1 MIRLTIKKK
10 TISYILSFFLFIFF
24 FLGIYIVHTS
34 PLSAQ
39 CRSGCYWNSGI
50 GICTGSG
57 GCVLRSPVCACISG
71 EECHSGYCCDRGSC
85 ESCSPPGCPAG
96 YTETNTG
103 CSTTSTSCT
112 RTYCT
117 GTSCGTSYRTCYL
130 LKYTLTYNAGTGGY
144 ISGTTPQSVCRG
156 SNGTAVTAVANTGYA
171 FQNWSDGSTTNPR
184 THTNVT
190 SNITVTANF
199 VLTNAAPTA
208 PTSLL
213 AEGQT
218 NPVGVTDLTPEFS
231 AIFNDP
237 NSGDTAIYY
246 QIQVNTSSAF
256 NGTVMWD
263 SGKTSM
269 TALAV
274 GARMPDKSYGNSNLT
289 LNGQIYYWRIKFW
302 DNSNAEGAWSSAAS
316 FRMNTAPTAPSS
328 LLTEGVTNP
337 TRVTD
342 LTPEFS
348 AICNDP
354 DGHNCT
360 YYEIHVNTN
369 SSFTGTVMWNSG
381 QVSMTSTANGAR
393 SPDISYS
400 SSTQLALDGSTYYWR
415 IRFTDQYGTVGA
427 WSATANFRMN
437 QAPTAPTLLLT
448 EGATNPTCVSDI
460 TPEFSAICN
469 DPDPDN
475 CNMYEIHVN
484 TNSSFTGT
492 VMWNSGQV
500 SMTSTANGARSPD
513 ISYASATPL
522 SHNGITY
529 YWRVRFTDVNG
540 TVGAW
545 SATANFKMNTAPTAP
560 TSLLSEG
567 VATPNNVTDLTP
579 EFSAIFNDA
588 DTASCHTGASYQIQV
603 NTASNF
609 GGTSMWDSG
618 KTSMSSVA
626 NGARMTDVSYAGNA
640 LTTNGNTY
648 YWRIKFWDNVDGESP
663 WSSTSSFIMQ
673 GAPTAPTA
681 LQTDGMTNP
690 NYILTLT
697 PSFSAI
703 YNDPNNHNAT
713 AYEINVNTASNFGG
727 TVMWNSG
734 KTSTNVTQGTRSPA
748 YVYNGTALV
757 SDDTIYYWRIRFW
770 DADDLQG
777 AWSATAT
784 FQSRLNRQY
793 FKGLQMQGIQIR

>member
-1 MIRLTIKKK
+1 MTFRIKRK
-10 TISYILSFFLFIFF
+10 TILNILSIFLFAFF
-24 FLGIYIVHTS
+24 FLGIYIVNTS
-34 PLSAQ
+34 SLSAQ
-39 CRSGCYWNSGI
+39 CRSGCFWNFGI
-50 GICTGSG
+50 GICTGNG
-57 GCVLRSPVCACISG
+57 GCVLRSPVCSCISG

-85 ESCSPPGCPAG
+85 ESCTPPGCPAN

-112 RTYCT
+112 STFCT
-117 GTSCGTSYRTCYL
+117 GTSCGTNTRTCWL
-130 LKYTLTYNAGTGGY
+130 VRYTLTYNAGTGGY

-156 SNGTAVTAVANTGYA
+156 SNGTAVTAIANTGYA

-190 SNITVTANF
+190 SDITVTANF
-199 VLTNAAPTA
+199 ILLNSAPTP

-231 AIFNDP
+231 AIFNDSNP
-237 NSGDTAIYY
+237 GDTAINF
-246 QIQVNTSSAF
+246 QIQVNTASGF
-256 NGTVMWD
+256 NGTMMWD

-274 GARMPDKSYGNSNLT
+274 GARMPDRSYAGTALS
-289 LNGQIYYWRIKFW
+289 LNGTIYHWRIKFW
-302 DNSNAEGAWSSAAS
+302 DNLDTEGAWSSAAT
-316 FRMNTAPTAPSS
+316 FTMNSAPTAPTA
-328 LLTEGVTNP
+328 LLAEGVTNP

-354 DGHNCT
+354 NAHNCT
-360 YYEIHVNTN
+360 LYEIHVNTDSSFTGTVMWN
-369 SSFTGTVMWNSG
+369 SGQVSMTSTANGARSPDISYAGTAISLSGITYHWRIRFTDQYGTIGAWSATANFRMNQAPTAPTALLTESSTNPSCVSDITPEFSAICNDSDPDNCNLYEIHVNTDSSFTGTVMWNSG

-400 SSTQLALDGSTYYWR
+400 GST
-415 IRFTDQYGTVGA
+415 
-427 WSATANFRMN
+427 
-437 QAPTAPTLLLT
+437 
-448 EGATNPTCVSDI
+448 
-460 TPEFSAICN
+460 
-469 DPDPDN
+469 
-475 CNMYEIHVN
+475 
-484 TNSSFTGT
+484 
-492 VMWNSGQV
+492 
-500 SMTSTANGARSPD
+500 
-513 ISYASATPL
+513 L
-522 SHNGITY
+522 SHSGITY
-529 YWRVRFTDVNG
+529 HWRIRFTDVNG

-545 SATANFKMNTAPTAP
+545 SATANFKMNTTPTAP

-567 VATPNNVTDLTP
+567 VATPMNVTDLTP

-588 DTASCHTGASYQIQV
+588 DTASCNTGSFYQIQV
-603 NTASNF
+603 NTALNF
-609 GGTSMWDSG
+609 GGTSMWDST
-618 KTSMSSVA
+618 KTSIPSLA
-626 NGARMTDVSYAGNA
+626 NGARMSDVSYAGTA
-640 LTTNGNTY
+640 LSTNGTIY
-648 YWRIKFWDNVDGESP
+648 YWRIKFWDNVDGEGP
-663 WSSTSSFIMQ
+663 WSSISNFTMQ

-690 NYILTLT
+690 NYILSLT

-713 AYEINVNTASNFGG
+713 AYEIHVNTNSSFTG

-734 KTSTNVTQGTRSPA
+734 KISTNITQGTRSPG

-757 SDDTIYYWRIRFW
+757 SDDTIYFWRIRFW
-770 DADDLQG
+770 DADDLQSV
-777 AWSATAT
+777 WSATNS

-793 FKGLQMQGIQIR
+793 LRGIQLRGIQIR

>member
-1 MIRLTIKKK
+1 MIRLTLKKK
-10 TISYILSFFLFIFF
+10 TISYILSFFLFTFF
-24 FLGIYIVHTS
+24 FLGIYLVHTS

-50 GICTGSG
+50 GICTGYG

-85 ESCSPPGCPAG
+85 EGCTPPGCPSG

-117 GTSCGTSYRTCYL
+117 GTSCDTNYRTCYL

-156 SNGTAVTAVANTGYA
+156 SNGSQVTAMPNSGYA
-171 FQNWSDGSTTNPR
+171 FVNWSDGVSTASR
-184 THTNVT
+184 TDTNVT
-190 SNITVTANF
+190 ANKTVTANF
-199 VLTNAAPTA
+199 QLTNQPPTA

-213 AEGQT
+213 CEGQT

-316 FRMNTAPTAPSS
+316 FRMNTAPSAPTS

-354 DGHNCT
+354 DGHNCIF
-360 YYEIHVNTN
+360 YEIHVNTN

-381 QVSMTSTANGAR
+381 Q
-393 SPDISYS
+393 
-400 SSTQLALDGSTYYWR
+400 Q
-415 IRFTDQYGTVGA
+415 
-427 WSATANFRMN
+427 
-437 QAPTAPTLLLT
+437 
-448 EGATNPTCVSDI
+448 
-460 TPEFSAICN
+460 
-469 DPDPDN
+469 
-475 CNMYEIHVN
+475 
-484 TNSSFTGT
+484 
-492 VMWNSGQV
+492 

-522 SHNGITY
+522 SHNGTTY
-529 YWRVRFTDVNG
+529 YWRIRFTDVNG

-560 TSLLSEG
+560 TSLLAEG
-567 VATPNNVTDLTP
+567 VTTPMNVTDLTP
-579 EFSAIFNDA
+579 EFSAIFNDG
-588 DTASCHTGASYQIQV
+588 DTSSCNTGSAYQIQV

-609 GGTSMWDSG
+609 GGTMMWDSG

-626 NGARMTDVSYAGNA
+626 NGARIPDVSYAGTP
-640 LTTNGNTY
+640 LSTNGNTY
-648 YWRIKFWDNVDGESP
+648 YWRIKFWDNVDSESP
-663 WSSTSSFIMQ
+663 WSSTSSFTMQ

-690 NYILTLT
+690 NYILSLT

-713 AYEINVNTASNFGG
+713 AYEIHVNTNSSFTG

-734 KTSTNVTQGTRSPA
+734 KTPTNVTQGTRSPA

-757 SDDTIYYWRIRFW
+757 SDDTVYYWRIRFW

-793 FKGLQMQGIQIR
+793 LKGIQMKGIQIR